1 MKKILLL
8 SVLIITGCMNNTKP
22 VENEEQEV
30 YLDYSITEK
39 DQIKWADVFLQ
50 SEERYMV
57 YFYSETC
64 GYCRIL
70 KEDILNYYLLNK
82 EKIYFMDAIKENAT
96 FKSPASGM
104 IGISCIDNFY
114 IAGTPILVEFT
125 KWTVT
130 NLYAGID
137 DVKMYI
143 DSWQ

>member
-1 MKKILLL
+1 MKKIILL
-8 SVLIITGCMNNTKP
+8 SVLIITGCMNNTNS
-22 VENEEQEV
+22 VEDEKQEML
-30 YLDYSITEK
+30 LDYSITES

-82 EKIYFMDAIKENAT
+82 EKIYFMDAIKENAV
-96 FKSPASGM
+96 FKSPASGV
-104 IGISCIDNFY
+104 IGVKCIDNFY
-114 IAGTPILVEFT
+114 IAGTPMLVEFT

-130 NLYAGID
+130 NFYGGVD
-137 DVKMYI
+137 DIMMYI